1 MIDVVKILSLKK
13 TGLITVTAMLMVA
26 CNQEETE
33 LLYTQKVLEHNKA
46 LQQEIDRQKK
56 DNKTAGES
64 NPEKLEETL
73 VARKAELEK
82 LKKEQGDVI
91 EASIARRKELSKLTL
106 QKADLEAATA
116 ELRAIFEEEI
126 KNARNSK

>member
-1 MIDVVKILSLKK
+1 MITTIDGIFEAARQNRRGIIAVAAAHDDAVIEAVV
-13 TGLITVTAMLMVA
+13 A
-26 CNQEETE
+26 
-33 LLYTQKVLEHNKA
+33 
-46 LQQEIDRQKK
+46 
-56 DNKTAGES
+56 
-64 NPEKLEETL
+64 
-73 VARKAELEK
+73 ARKAELEK

>member
-1 MIDVVKILSLKK
+1 
-13 TGLITVTAMLMVA
+13 MLMVA

-33 LLYTQKVLEHNKA
+33 LLHTQQVLELNKT
-46 LQQEIDRQKK
+46 LQQEIARQKK
-56 DNKTAGES
+56 DNRTAGES

-73 VARKAELEK
+73 ATRKAELER

-91 EASIARRKELSKLTL
+91 EACIALRKELSKLTL
-106 QKADLEAATA
+106 QKSDLEAATS
-116 ELRAIFEEEI
+116 ELRAIFEEGI

>member
-1 MIDVVKILSLKK
+1 
-13 TGLITVTAMLMVA
+13 MLMVA

-33 LLYTQKVLEHNKA
+33 LLHTQQVLELNKT
-46 LQQEIDRQKK
+46 LQQEIARQKK

-73 VARKAELEK
+73 AARKAELER

-91 EASIARRKELSKLTL
+91 ETSIARRKELSRLTL
-106 QKADLEAATA
+106 QKSDLEAATA

>member
-1 MIDVVKILSLKK
+1 MDSCGIRGQIRKIAPVSGGLMHRMYRVETDGGKYAVKHLNPIIMKRPDAL
-13 TGLITVTAMLMVA
+13 ANYA
-26 CNQEETE
+26 
-33 LLYTQKVLEHNKA
+33 KA
-46 LQQEIDRQKK
+46 
-56 DNKTAGES
+56 
-64 NPEKLEETL
+64 EKLEETL
-73 VARKAELEK
+73 AARKAELEK